1 MIGLYLSRMTLDVT
15 KRKTLRALSSP
26 NLFHGAVEASFDMTE
41 AVRHRKLWRIDRLNS
56 KYYLLILSREKPD
69 LSEAVSQFAPEG
81 EECVTK
87 EYDPFLE
94 KIKAD
99 TWWHFRLTANPTY
112 QKAVG
117 KDQRG
122 RICAHTTADNQ
133 RKWLIKQGKLH
144 GFAVSEDSFEI
155 RESKWY
161 HFNKASGKN
170 QVSMLSVTYEVN
182 LKIVDE
188 EKVRK
193 MLIDGIGREK
203 AYGVGLMTLV
213 HMEKGTV

>member
-15 KRKTLRALSSP
+15 KRKTLQALSSP
-26 NLFHGAVEASFDMTE
+26 NLFHGAVESSFDMTE
-41 AVRHRKLWRIDRLNS
+41 AVRQRNLWRIDQLNGN
-56 KYYLLILSREKPD
+56 YYLLILSREKPD
-69 LSEAVSQFAPEG
+69 LSEAITQFAPEG
-81 EECVTK
+81 EGWATK

-99 TWWHFRLTANPTY
+99 SRWHFRLTANPTY
-112 QKAVG
+112 QKAAG

-133 RKWLIKQGKLH
+133 RKWLIKQGELH

-161 HFNKASGKN
+161 HFNKTAGKN
-170 QVSMLSVTYEVN
+170 QVSMLSVTYEGI
-182 LKIVDE
+182 LKVVDE

-193 MLIDGIGREK
+193 VLTDGIGREK

-213 HMEKGTV
+213 HVEKGTV

>member
-1 MIGLYLSRMTLDVT
+1 MAY
-15 KRKTLRALSSP
+15 KT
-26 NLFHGAVEASFDMTE
+26 
-41 AVRHRKLWRIDRLNS
+41 
-56 KYYLLILSREKPD
+56 
-69 LSEAVSQFAPEG
+69 
-81 EECVTK
+81 
-87 EYDPFLE
+87 
-94 KIKAD
+94 
-99 TWWHFRLTANPTY
+99 
-112 QKAVG
+112 
-117 KDQRG
+117 
-122 RICAHTTADNQ
+122 
-133 RKWLIKQGKLH
+133 GKLH

-170 QVSMLSVTYEVN
+170 QVSMLSVTYEGI

>member
-1 MIGLYLSRMTLDVT
+1 MTLDVT

-26 NLFHGAVEASFDMTE
+26 NLFHGAVESSFNRTE
-41 AVRHRKLWRIDRLNS
+41 DVRQRNLWRIDQLNG

-69 LSEAVSQFAPEG
+69 LSEAVNQFASEG
-81 EECVTK
+81 EEWATK
-87 EYDPFLE
+87 GYDSFLE

-99 TWWHFRLTANPTY
+99 SWWHFRLVANPTY
-112 QKAVG
+112 QKSAG
-117 KDQRG
+117 KNQRG
-122 RICAHTTADNQ
+122 RICAHTTSDNQ
-133 RKWLIKQGKLH
+133 RKWLIKQGELH

-161 HFNKASGKN
+161 HFNKTAGKN
-170 QVSMLSVTYEVN
+170 QVSMLSVTYEGI
-182 LKIVDE
+182 LKVVDE

-193 MLIDGIGREK
+193 VLTDGIGREK

-213 HMEKGTV
+213 HVEKGTV